1 MGARQAPGGE
11 LESVQQV
18 AGLGGGRTQKAEAMH
33 ESLEMDGER
42 DGEGGGVEERE
53 RQERTKNSTGDKP
66 PPSPP
71 PATQHKL
78 AKPGSVKHRKH

>member
-42 DGEGGGVEERE
+42 DGEGGGE
-53 RQERTKNSTGDKP
+53 
-66 PPSPP
+66 
-71 PATQHKL
+71 
-78 AKPGSVKHRKH
+78 